1 MYLPWGYDL
10 SMVGGTLLYLITSIF
25 GSGIW
30 KFHLPLGLTPGSVL
44 AISLFIGTIALSVPM
59 TLVNIYKSYRLQ
71 TGKMKPFFEAVRP
84 LVSFFL
90 AFGLSLFWVVYS
102 QNDILEADIR

>member
-1 MYLPWGYDL
+1 MYLPWGYDI
-10 SMVGGTLLYLITSIF
+10 SMLGGTFLYLITSF
-25 GSGIW
+25 VGSDFW

-44 AISLFIGTIALSVPM
+44 ALSLLLGTFALSVPM
-59 TLVNIYKSYRLQ
+59 TLVNIYQSYRLQ

-90 AFGLSLFWVVYS
+90 SFGLSLVWVVYS
-102 QNDILEADIR
+102 KNDILDADIR